1 MIILALVL
9 LLFSLASVWGVFLRV
24 ADCRAERRAERRGRA
39 RRALVA
45 AC

>member
-9 LLFSLASVWGVFLRV
+9 LLLSLASVWGVFLRV
-24 ADCRAERRAERRGRA
+24 ADRLTERRTLRPRRA

-45 AC
+45 ER